1 MNNLI
6 LIFVVFIAIIFIVGI
21 VLYQKPK
28 TKKTGSF
35 LIMSLIVLVL
45 VRYCIV
51 NYTYVGSSLIFDS
64 MQNLFD
70 SIKDM
75 LDEFIEILIVLSIL
89 ISPIAFFLGLMMAI
103 FAKEKKQLAIKIVTF
118 SIIIFIIALGT
129 CFNTNYVRPFGG
141 N

>member
-1 MNNLI
+1 
-6 LIFVVFIAIIFIVGI
+6 
-21 VLYQKPK
+21 
-28 TKKTGSF
+28 
-35 LIMSLIVLVL
+35 MSLIVLVL

-89 ISPIAFFLGLMMAI
+89 ISPISFFLGLMMAI